1 MAVVGEPHLHRSRLA
16 VQVSRLPVD
25 RHGNRHVARL
35 GSPGPRRGGRE
46 RRRRRIW
53 WRRDVLLVNLSG
65 RDRRL
70 EIGCVFDAADRGR
83 QSRRGQRGGDNR
95 GHRCSRVFRHRAQHQ
110 TAGHRATKDGHRRER
125 TDLHAGPTYCVQ
137 PNGDSLRYEFRA
149 YERRA
154 AVTPAF
160 RMGLRA
166 LLSGDLLTDKV
177 AIVTGAGR
185 GIGEGIARRLAQDGA
200 IVVCADVN
208 ESEATSVAASLAGI
222 GMRLDVSKADECDAL
237 VKNIHERYGRL
248 DILVNN
254 AGINRDAMLHKMT
267 DEQWHQVIAVD
278 LSGVFFMTRAASRIM
293 RAAGA
298 GRIVNI
304 SSASWM
310 GNIGQANYAAAKA
323 GVVGLS
329 RTAAKEL
336 ARSQVTV
343 NAICPGFI
351 DTTMTRGIPDAIREQ
366 QLAKIPLGRAGQ
378 PADVAAVVAF
388 LASDEAGYIT
398 GEVINVGGGY
408 VL

>member
-1 MAVVGEPHLHRSRLA
+1 VTLT
-16 VQVSRLPVD
+16 
-25 RHGNRHVARL
+25 
-35 GSPGPRRGGRE
+35 
-46 RRRRRIW
+46 
-53 WRRDVLLVNLSG
+53 
-65 RDRRL
+65 
-70 EIGCVFDAADRGR
+70 F
-83 QSRRGQRGGDNR
+83 
-95 GHRCSRVFRHRAQHQ
+95 RV
-110 TAGHRATKDGHRRER
+110 
-125 TDLHAGPTYCVQ
+125 
-137 PNGDSLRYEFRA
+137 
-149 YERRA
+149 
-154 AVTPAF
+154 
-160 RMGLRA
+160 GLRA
-166 LLSGDLLTDKV
+166 LLSGDLLKDKV

-185 GIGEGIARRLAQDGA
+185 GIGEGIARRLARDGA
-200 IVVCADVN
+200 IVACADVN
-208 ESEATSVAASLAGI
+208 EADATTVASSLSRVGL
-222 GMRLDVSKADECDAL
+222 GLRLDVSKADECDAL
-237 VKNIHERYGRL
+237 VSNVHQRYGRL

-278 LSGVFFMTRAASRIM
+278 LTGVFFMTRAASRIM
-293 RAAGA
+293 RTAGS

-388 LASDEAGYIT
+388 LASDEAGYVT

>member
-1 MAVVGEPHLHRSRLA
+1 
-16 VQVSRLPVD
+16 
-25 RHGNRHVARL
+25 
-35 GSPGPRRGGRE
+35 
-46 RRRRRIW
+46 
-53 WRRDVLLVNLSG
+53 
-65 RDRRL
+65 
-70 EIGCVFDAADRGR
+70 
-83 QSRRGQRGGDNR
+83 
-95 GHRCSRVFRHRAQHQ
+95 
-110 TAGHRATKDGHRRER
+110 
-125 TDLHAGPTYCVQ
+125 
-137 PNGDSLRYEFRA
+137 
-149 YERRA
+149 
-154 AVTPAF
+154 VTRAF
-160 RMGLRA
+160 RLGLRA
-166 LLSGDLLTDKV
+166 LLSGDLLTGKV

-208 ESEATSVAASLAGI
+208 EGDASSVASSLDPAGL

-237 VKNIHERYGRL
+237 VTRVHERYKRL

-267 DEQWHQVIAVD
+267 DDQWHQVIAVD
-278 LSGVFFMTRAASRIM
+278 LTGVFFMTRAASRIM
-293 RAAGA
+293 RTAGS

-378 PADVAAVVAF
+378 PSDVAAVVAF
-388 LASDEAGYIT
+388 LASDDAGYVT

>member
-1 MAVVGEPHLHRSRLA
+1 
-16 VQVSRLPVD
+16 
-25 RHGNRHVARL
+25 
-35 GSPGPRRGGRE
+35 
-46 RRRRRIW
+46 
-53 WRRDVLLVNLSG
+53 
-65 RDRRL
+65 
-70 EIGCVFDAADRGR
+70 
-83 QSRRGQRGGDNR
+83 
-95 GHRCSRVFRHRAQHQ
+95 
-110 TAGHRATKDGHRRER
+110 
-125 TDLHAGPTYCVQ
+125 
-137 PNGDSLRYEFRA
+137 
-149 YERRA
+149 
-154 AVTPAF
+154 
-160 RMGLRA
+160 
-166 LLSGDLLTDKV
+166 LLTDKI

-185 GIGEGIARRLAQDGA
+185 GIGEGIARRLARDGA

-208 ESEATSVAASLAGI
+208 EADATTVASSLAGL
-222 GMRLDVSKADECDAL
+222 GLRLDVSKADECDAL
-237 VKNIHERYGRL
+237 VTNVHERYGRL

-254 AGINRDAMLHKMT
+254 AGFNRDAMLHKMS

-278 LSGVFFMTRAASRIM
+278 LTGVFFMTRAASRIM
-293 RAAGA
+293 RTAGS

>member
-1 MAVVGEPHLHRSRLA
+1 M
-16 VQVSRLPVD
+16 
-25 RHGNRHVARL
+25 
-35 GSPGPRRGGRE
+35 
-46 RRRRRIW
+46 
-53 WRRDVLLVNLSG
+53 
-65 RDRRL
+65 
-70 EIGCVFDAADRGR
+70 
-83 QSRRGQRGGDNR
+83 
-95 GHRCSRVFRHRAQHQ
+95 
-110 TAGHRATKDGHRRER
+110 
-125 TDLHAGPTYCVQ
+125 
-137 PNGDSLRYEFRA
+137 
-149 YERRA
+149 
-154 AVTPAF
+154 
-160 RMGLRA
+160 
-166 LLSGDLLTDKV
+166 LTDKV

-185 GIGEGIARRLAQDGA
+185 GIGEGIARKLAKDGA

-208 ESEATSVAASLAGI
+208 ETDATSVASGLSPAGL
-222 GMRLDVSKADECDAL
+222 GVRLDVSIASECDA
-237 VKNIHERYGRL
+237 VVRNVHGRYGRL

-278 LSGVFFMTRAASRIM
+278 LTGVFFMTRAASRIM
-293 RAAGA
+293 RAAGS

-351 DTTMTRGIPDAIREQ
+351 DTVMTRSIPDVIRQ
-366 QLAKIPLGRAGQ
+366 QQVTKIPLGRAGE
-378 PADVAAVVAF
+378 PADVAALVAF

>member
-1 MAVVGEPHLHRSRLA
+1 MTPTFRLA
-16 VQVSRLPVD
+16 P
-25 RHGNRHVARL
+25 
-35 GSPGPRRGGRE
+35 
-46 RRRRRIW
+46 
-53 WRRDVLLVNLSG
+53 
-65 RDRRL
+65 
-70 EIGCVFDAADRGR
+70 
-83 QSRRGQRGGDNR
+83 
-95 GHRCSRVFRHRAQHQ
+95 
-110 TAGHRATKDGHRRER
+110 
-125 TDLHAGPTYCVQ
+125 
-137 PNGDSLRYEFRA
+137 
-149 YERRA
+149 
-154 AVTPAF
+154 
-160 RMGLRA
+160 RA
-166 LLSGDLLTDKV
+166 LLSGDLLTNKV

-185 GIGEGIARRLAQDGA
+185 GIGEGIARKLAQEGA

-208 ESEATSVAASLAGI
+208 ESDATSVASTLSPAGI
-222 GMRLDVSKADECDAL
+222 GLRLDVSNAVQCDAL
-237 VKNIHERYGRL
+237 VQDVHHRYGRL

-278 LSGVFFMTRAASRIM
+278 LTGVFFMTRAASRIM
-293 RAAGA
+293 RPAGS

-310 GNIGQANYAAAKA
+310 GNVGQANYAAAKA

-366 QLAKIPLGRAGQ
+366 QVAKIPLGRAGQ

-388 LASDEAGYIT
+388 LASDEAGYVT